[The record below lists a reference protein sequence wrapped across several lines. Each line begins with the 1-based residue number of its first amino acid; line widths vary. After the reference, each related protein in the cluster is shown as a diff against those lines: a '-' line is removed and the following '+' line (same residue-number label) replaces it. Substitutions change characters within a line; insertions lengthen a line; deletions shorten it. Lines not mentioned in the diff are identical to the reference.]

1 MDPAEFERRMKQEL
15 MNERPMSI
23 DEIMAV
29 AKPIWESMGM
39 TEEEYMHKGKENRKK
54 IQGEEEQQKN
64 ALQLS
69 DPGSLQGEQDSA

>member
-1 MDPAEFERRMKQEL
+1 MDPAEFERRMKAEL
-15 MNERPMSI
+15 RNERQMSI

-29 AKPIWESMGM
+29 AKPIWESMGI
-39 TEEEYMHKGKENRKK
+39 TEEEYMHRCKVDRKK
-54 IQGEEEQQKN
+54 IEEEEQQKN